1 MKHRLFLAFLTAS
14 LPMTAIAQQVPALDT
29 SDIRATYMPT
39 GYVSMQGYG
48 KLPVLSDDTIKL
60 NPKEQKAVSLANQ
73 WKNKAA
79 MPVIGEDGAV
89 SFPFGVTLP
98 SVVCAPLY
106 ACDVG
111 LQPGEIVNQ
120 VDVGDSPR
128 WKVTP
133 ASSGIGKNAITHLI
147 IKPADVGLT
156 SNMIVNTDRRT
167 YNIRLVSKKD
177 GWMPLVSFSYP
188 EDTDAAWEAYHQ
200 THSQKGSPNATVFQ
214 ESNTLASGE
223 LDFNYRLKGDNPRWK
238 PVRVYANASKTFI
251 QFPAN
256 AQNHEIPALVIL
268 GPGNQ
273 DQLVNYRM
281 VGNRYVVDR
290 VIDKA
295 ALISGVGRNQSR
307 VEIQR
312 EGS

>member
-1 MKHRLFLAFLTAS
+1 MQYRLYLAILTAS
-14 LPMTAIAQQVPALDT
+14 FPLVAMAQQVPALDT
-29 SDIRATYMPT
+29 TANIRSTYMPT
-39 GYVSMQGYG
+39 GYVSTRS
-48 KLPVLSDDTIKL
+48 LPVLSPDTVQL

-73 WKNKAA
+73 WKNKPA
-79 MPVIGEDGAV
+79 MPVIGEDG
-89 SFPFGVTLP
+89 SIKFPFGATLP

-106 ACDVG
+106 ACDVA
-111 LQPGEIVNQ
+111 LQNGEIVNQ

-133 ASSGIGKNAITHLI
+133 ATSGNGKSAVTHLI

-188 EDTDAAWEAYHQ
+188 EDTDAAWAAYHQ
-200 THSQKGSPNATVFQ
+200 AHTRSAFTDSGMS
-214 ESNTLASGE
+214 ESNTLTQGN
-223 LDFNYRLKGDNPRWK
+223 LDFNYRLKGDSPRWK
-238 PVRVYANASKTFI
+238 PVRVYASSNKTFI
-251 QFPAN
+251 QFPAA
-256 AQNHEIPALVIL
+256 AQNTDIPALVIL

-273 DQLVNYRM
+273 DQLVNYRLI
-281 VGNRYVVDR
+281 GNRYVVDR

-295 ALISGVGRNQSR
+295 ALISGVGRHQTR
-307 VEIQR
+307 VEIER

>member
-1 MKHRLFLAFLTAS
+1 MKYSLFLITLAAGIPVAAL
-14 LPMTAIAQQVPALDT
+14 AQQVPALDNT
-29 SDIRATYMPT
+29 ANIRSTYMPT
-39 GYVSMQGYG
+39 GYVSNRS
-48 KLPVLSDDTIKL
+48 LPVLSPDTVQL

-73 WKNKAA
+73 WKNRPT

-89 SFPFGVTLP
+89 SFPFGATLP
-98 SVVCAPLY
+98 SVVCTPLY
-106 ACDVG
+106 ACDVA
-111 LQPGEIVNQ
+111 LQAGEIVHQ

-133 ASSGIGKNAITHLI
+133 ATSGNGKNAVTHLI

-177 GWMPLVSFSYP
+177 GWMPLISFSYP
-188 EDTDAAWEAYHQ
+188 EDSDAAWAAYHQ
-200 THSQKGSPNATVFQ
+200 ANAQKGAMNGA
-214 ESNTLASGE
+214 ASGE
-223 LDFNYRLKGDNPRWK
+223 AMSLVQGDLDFSYRLKGDSPRWK
-238 PVRVYANASKTFI
+238 PVRVYASANKTFI

-256 AQNHEIPALVIL
+256 AQNTDIPALVIL

-273 DQLVNYRM
+273 DQLVNYRL

-295 ALISGVGRNQSR
+295 ALISGVGRHQTR
-307 VEIQR
+307 VEIER